1 MFRQLSSRCLAGW
14 LALMLSLPCLAN
26 TSNSQ
31 LPDRLATGLMLFEL
45 YQDNYLNAVV
55 RMPKV
60 SDDQVSLDY
69 ALSLGEFGLLSD
81 AQQRYHQ
88 LVKDGSEKSKGVA
101 FFRLGKMAYAEG
113 EWGAALEWLGK
124 AERLVGGEL
133 LPELRYYQSGAFI
146 KLKKYS
152 IAAEIL
158 GKMQD
163 GAWAAY
169 AYYNLA
175 MAYSEIDSE
184 PTRSIISLRV
194 ASALNKK
201 DSGPLVEL
209 NDQALLAAGYL
220 SIKAEDFAKAITF
233 LNQIRVESD
242 MASKALYMH
251 GVANASQEYYRAAI
265 QSWYRV
271 KKYPLINSGVA
282 DAFLAIPY
290 AYDKE
295 GYTSKAI
302 TSYLE
307 AISVFDKETR
317 NIEKIINTVTENGA
331 RGAFFEKSSLDDLE
345 WFLSDSIATN
355 TPKVAYLKFIM
366 SDSRLHQLV
375 KQSMELESLFQ
386 NLTEWKYNLSVYENM
401 LEERVNGYYRRIT
414 SADTKKKKQQIERI
428 ASHAKSLKKQLID
441 AEKQQDLLGVAA
453 GKTLSRFQRIEDL
466 SSRSDNLKSNVASAE
481 YEKLQQRISRLKGL
495 LMWEAKEQYER
506 NLRLSDDEINALER
520 EIERYADNLSNF
532 NGVIAKGPERLKSF
546 KKRVLDLT
554 GSVEQILLKVSRLRE
569 QQNALLTEQVLIV
582 LAEKKA
588 EFVAFHEKAQQRLA
602 HLYEYVAMVQYANK
616 VQSSKEEK
624 Q

>member
-1 MFRQLSSRCLAGW
+1 MVRQLSSRCLAGW
-14 LALMLSLPCLAN
+14 LALLFSLPCLAN
-26 TSNSQ
+26 SSNGQ
-31 LPDRLATGLMLFEL
+31 LPDRLATGMMLFEL
-45 YQDNYLNAVV
+45 YQENYLNAVV
-55 RMPKV
+55 RMPNV
-60 SDDQVSLDY
+60 SDEEVSLDF
-69 ALSLGEFGLLSD
+69 AHSLAEFGLLSD

-88 LVKDGSEKSKGVA
+88 LVKNGSETSKGVA
-101 FFRLGKMAYAEG
+101 FFRLGKMSYADG
-113 EWGAALEWLGK
+113 EWSAALEWLGK
-124 AERLVGGEL
+124 AERLVSGEL
-133 LPELRYYQSGAFI
+133 LPELRYYQSSAYV

-158 GKMQD
+158 GKMQE

-220 SIKAEDFAKAITF
+220 SVKAEDYAKAISF

-242 MASKALYMH
+242 TASKALYMH
-251 GVANASQEYYRAAI
+251 GVANANQEYYRAAI

-331 RGAFFEKSSLDDLE
+331 RGAFFERSSLDDLE

-375 KQSMELESLFQ
+375 KQTMELESLFQ
-386 NLTEWKYNLSVYENM
+386 NLTKWKYNLSVYENM
-401 LEERVNGYYRRIT
+401 LDERVNGYYRRIT
-414 SADTKKKKQQIERI
+414 SADTKKKQQQIEHI
-428 ASHAKSLKKQLID
+428 SLQANSLKEQLIN
-441 AEKQQDLLGVAA
+441 AEKQQDLLKVAA
-453 GKTLSRFQRIEDL
+453 GKTLNRFETIGDL
-466 SSRSDNLKSNVASAE
+466 SSRTANLKSNLASNE

-506 NLRLSDDEINALER
+506 NLRLTDDEIKSLQR
-520 EIERYADNLSNF
+520 EIERYTDNLSNF
-532 NGVIAKGPERLKSF
+532 TGVISKGPERLKSF
-546 KKRVLDLT
+546 KKRALKLT
-554 GSVEQILLKVSRLRE
+554 DSVEQVLLNVSRLRE
-569 QQNALLTEQVLIV
+569 QQNTLLTEQVLIV
-582 LAEKKA
+582 LVEKKA

-616 VQSSKEEK
+616 VQSNKEGE